1 MADREARGSSARPL
15 FIGGIS
21 MEITEESLKAHFGQF
36 GDLVDFVLK
45 RDKVSGR
52 RLGFGFVTYAKP
64 EIADKV
70 LNTYHNIDSKEVDVK
85 IPVTYR
91 QRIHVGGLPSSL
103 TEGELKEYFSSYGN
117 VVGQQIILDKTT
129 GRSRGF
135 GFVSFDKEE
144 AVERVLSNRDMHELR
159 GKQVVVCRFK
169 LRGFFQLELVQL
181 VKEAAAMV
189 LCLPPIVVV
198 VVMGTVVTA
207 GMMGATEVVAEMVP
221 VYMGTLVI
229 ESIILIENDKFA
241 SKAANI

>member
-1 MADREARGSSARPL
+1 MADRDSRGSSARPL

-21 MEITEESLKAHFGQF
+21 MEITEESLRAHFGQF
-36 GDLVDFVLK
+36 GDLADFVLK

-52 RLGFGFVTYAKP
+52 RLGFGFVTYANP
-64 EIADKV
+64 EIADEV

-144 AVERVLSNRDMHELR
+144 AVERVLSNSDMHELR
-159 GKQVVVCRFK
+159 GKQVKTTRVFPIRA
-169 LRGFFQLELVQL
+169 G
-181 VKEAAAMV
+181 AA
-189 LCLPPIVVV
+189 
-198 VVMGTVVTA
+198 G
-207 GMMGATEVVAEMVP
+207 
-221 VYMGTLVI
+221 
-229 ESIILIENDKFA
+229 
-241 SKAANI
+241 